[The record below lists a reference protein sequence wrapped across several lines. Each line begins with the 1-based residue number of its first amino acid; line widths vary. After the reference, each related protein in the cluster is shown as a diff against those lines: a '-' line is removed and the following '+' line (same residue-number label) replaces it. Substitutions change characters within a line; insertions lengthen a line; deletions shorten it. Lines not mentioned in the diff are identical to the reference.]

1 MARRKSKR
9 KTRRRAK
16 PMLKLMPALEAYAI
30 ANVATQNLFGGNPLQ
45 FVLGDL
51 NATGG
56 TGGLASIMGPQPGV
70 LTLKELMVGE
80 YNIGSVGSSIAGP
93 TSGSS
98 SLVYQSGSAAGTA
111 FGTPLEI
118 VSQNFQNNFGNIIIG
133 SVMTTAGFRIANKVL
148 AKPKNKA
155 NKMLRQFGLGS
166 TLQI

>member
-1 MARRKSKR
+1 
-9 KTRRRAK
+9 
-16 PMLKLMPALEAYAI
+16 MLKVMPALEAYAI

-56 TGGLASIMGPQPGV
+56 TGGLAAVMGPQPGV
-70 LTLKELMVGE
+70 LTLKELLVGE
-80 YNIGSVGSSIAGP
+80 YNIGGSGSSTGALGP

-98 SLVYQSGSAAGTA
+98 SLVYQSGSATGTM
-111 FGTPLEI
+111 FGTPLEV

-133 SVMTTAGFRIANKVL
+133 SVMTTAGFKIANKVL

-166 TLQI
+166 TIQI

>member
-1 MARRKSKR
+1 
-9 KTRRRAK
+9 
-16 PMLKLMPALEAYAI
+16 MLKVMPALEAYAI

-56 TGGLASIMGPQPGV
+56 TGGLAAVMGPQPGV
-70 LTLKELMVGE
+70 LTLKELLVGE
-80 YNIGSVGSSIAGP
+80 YNIGGSGSSTGSLGP

-98 SLVYQSGSAAGTA
+98 TLVYQSGSATGTM
-111 FGTPLEI
+111 FGTPLEV

-166 TLQI
+166 TIQI

>member
-1 MARRKSKR
+1 
-9 KTRRRAK
+9 
-16 PMLKLMPALEAYAI
+16 MLKLMPALEAYAI

-56 TGGLASIMGPQPGV
+56 PGGLASIMGPQPGV